1 MKTPAEIVENLVY
14 DLATR
19 LVDSDEIVTSRIA
32 ETNASG
38 FGVDTH
44 NIVEAAYTDANRTEI
59 KFKAV
64 VEYTGDQDPD
74 RPHSGDAL
82 VATVVGTA
90 TCEDDDW
97 DIADYSVTN
106 CETNL

>member
-19 LVDSDEIVTSRIA
+19 LVDSDDIVTSRIA

-38 FGVDTH
+38 FGVDTY

-82 VATVVGTA
+82 VTTVVGTA